1 MQHRFARMPNTGMN
15 TCLNPLKLWC
25 SRNATMATTHVI
37 IYRRNVPKLLTRVT
51 TTRLCGIAAA
61 KLWLQIPKLYQ
72 KLCGSAFT
80 ISSER
85 AAGPQKLK
93 KIEATETKTEIVASV
108 QIVR

>member
-1 MQHRFARMPNTGMN
+1 MQRRLARIPNSGTN
-15 TCLNPLKLWC
+15 VCLNPLKLWC

-51 TTRLCGIAAA
+51 TTRLCGLAAA
-61 KLWLQIPKLYQ
+61 KLWLQMAKLYQ
-72 KLCGSAFT
+72 NLCGSAFT

-93 KIEATETKTEIVASV
+93 QFEAKETKT
-108 QIVR
+108 